1 MPALSFA
8 LPAYDGAM
16 ARVYDQV
23 FTGLHMLD
31 SLLRLFPPR
40 AMHHQGK
47 TRQVSNPQVLDTTMH
62 QHRATVSVEPEM
74 FVRTDL
80 TLFCEFL
87 VSLIMD
93 LQNQRKAHILE
104 VLSQT
109 ADATGN
115 HIDGKDRNVWDTYLE
130 ALEKV
135 DFGFDYTGKPLAKFY
150 VPSELATK
158 FTAVLPTDEQLKRA
172 REIIESKRE
181 KHFGTKRYRR
191 LHLTVAE
198 S

>member
-1 MPALSFA
+1 M
-8 LPAYDGAM
+8 
-16 ARVYDQV
+16 
-23 FTGLHMLD
+23 
-31 SLLRLFPPR
+31 RL
-40 AMHHQGK
+40 
-47 TRQVSNPQVLDTTMH
+47 
-62 QHRATVSVEPEM
+62 HRATVSVESEM
-74 FVRTDL
+74 FFRTDV
-80 TLFCEFL
+80 TQFCDFA

-93 LQNQRKAHILE
+93 LQNQQKAHILE

-115 HIDGKDRNVWDTYLE
+115 YVDGKDRNVWDTYLE

-135 DFGFDYTGKPLAKFY
+135 DLGFDYTGKPLAKFY

-158 FTAVLPTDEQLKRA
+158 LTAVFPTEEQLKRA
-172 REIIESKRE
+172 REIVESKRE

>member
-1 MPALSFA
+1 MH
-8 LPAYDGAM
+8 DN
-16 ARVYDQV
+16 
-23 FTGLHMLD
+23 
-31 SLLRLFPPR
+31 LLKLFPPR
-40 AMHHQGK
+40 VMKHQGK
-47 TRQVSNPQVLDTTMH
+47 TRQVSNPQVLDTTMR

-74 FVRTDL
+74 FFRTDP
-80 TLFCEFL
+80 TQFCEFV

-93 LQNQRKAHILE
+93 LQNQQKTHILE

-115 HIDGKDRNVWDTYLE
+115 YIDGKDRNVWDTYIE

-135 DFGFDYTGKPLAKFY
+135 DFGFDYNGKPLAKFY

-158 FTAVLPTDEQLKRA
+158 ITAVFPTEEQLKRA
-172 REIIESKRE
+172 SEIIKTKRE
-181 KHFGTKRYRR
+181 KHVATKRYRR